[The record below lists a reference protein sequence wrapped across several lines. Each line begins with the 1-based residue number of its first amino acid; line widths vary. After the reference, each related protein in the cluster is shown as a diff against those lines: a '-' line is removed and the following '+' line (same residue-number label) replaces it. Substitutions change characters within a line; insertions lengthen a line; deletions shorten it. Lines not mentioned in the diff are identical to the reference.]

1 MSSGIVPGI
10 SCSFPPG
17 DWRLQYCISPARI
30 THYMGSI
37 AATISMFAQ
46 NKLAFPPGPAY
57 GPGVNSTY
65 EYANENFIILSYLI
79 EKLSSM
85 SLQLYFRTKIFE
97 PLGLSSTVFDPFGKA
112 FQLVQSPAE
121 EYYYFADLN
130 VGPQPFAISS
140 CSNTGFAASNIAI
153 AHARGCLSLPF
164 RSGSG
169 SPKRQRWNN
178 QARNPLICILLCS
191 HSDAFIAL
199 CQTWYHP
206 KEPYCT
212 RSFALLMR
220 HCHCHHTIAIF
231 TFTTTLTYCHIQPQ
245 KPSPS
250 NTTINSIAGEVVQQ
264 SVPQAQRHKASWPH
278 IKRH

>member
-1 MSSGIVPGI
+1 
-10 SCSFPPG
+10 
-17 DWRLQYCISPARI
+17 
-30 THYMGSI
+30 MGSI
-37 AATISMFAQ
+37 AAAISMFAQ

-97 PLGLSSTVFDPFGKA
+97 PLGLSSTVFDPYGKA

-140 CSNTGFAASNIAI
+140 CSNTGFAASNTAI
-153 AHARGCLSLPF
+153 VHARGCLSLPF

-178 QARNPLICILLCS
+178 QARKPLMCILLCS
-191 HSDAFIAL
+191 HSDAFHSTVPDMVSPERTILHSLFCASYASL
-199 CQTWYHP
+199 SLPSHH
-206 KEPYCT
+206 
-212 RSFALLMR
+212 R
-220 HCHCHHTIAIF
+220 HFHH
-231 TFTTTLTYCHIQPQ
+231 LH
-245 KPSPS
+245 
-250 NTTINSIAGEVVQQ
+250 
-264 SVPQAQRHKASWPH
+264 HHPH
-278 IKRH
+278 ILSHPTT